1 MFSPQRRRGR
11 KVLFYFFSLRS
22 LCLCGAE
29 YINMRSKNKQVA
41 EKIIAILQ
49 SGLTL
54 NAATQHYIDSTFS
67 NPSVD
72 EFAELLQ
79 DESSCETDSLMELLF
94 FPDESVQLQL
104 EEIIED
110 THFQRRDEQ
119 EIQKRVCARAL
130 QTQIRF
136 SDGRG
141 ILEKRIAPSNAA
153 QFIERLNLSRWLDP
167 KLRSAI
173 GRHVHQ
179 GLQTRCKV
187 RLRNARPITSPNKI
201 SFLKAVFKHLRIDND
216 DFFDHLDFT
225 ISFLDELKDQ
235 ADMFQAL
242 MAKKKS
248 YLKGL
253 QKAKK
258 LDNQLTRHNVETL
271 LLSGERV
278 SYIDKADARKKIQI
292 IDRISLAVFGK
303 TEFFDFMPTGEQSI
317 TLEGKDD
324 IDKLFKEM
332 A

>member
-1 MFSPQRRRGR
+1 M
-11 KVLFYFFSLRS
+11 
-22 LCLCGAE
+22 E
-29 YINMRSKNKQVA
+29 SKNEQVA

-49 SGLTL
+49 GGLTL
-54 NAATQHYIDSTFS
+54 SADTQHYIDSTFS

-72 EFAELLQ
+72 EVEELLQ

-104 EEIIED
+104 EEMIED
-110 THFQRRDEQ
+110 TNFQSRDEQ
-119 EIQKRVCARAL
+119 EIQKRVCSTAL
-130 QTQIRF
+130 KTQIRF

-141 ILEKRIAPSNAA
+141 TLEKRVAPSNAA
-153 QFIERLNLSRWLDP
+153 QFIERLNLSRCLDP
-167 KLRSAI
+167 RLRSAI
-173 GRHVHQ
+173 ARHVHQ
-179 GLQTRCKV
+179 ELQTRCKV
-187 RLRNARPITSPNKI
+187 RLRNARPLTSPNKI
-201 SFLKAVFKHLRIDND
+201 SFLQTVFIKLQTDNN
-216 DFFDHLDFT
+216 DFFDHLDFS
-225 ISFLDELKDQ
+225 ISFLDELKDE

-242 MAKKKS
+242 MTRKKRCFQ
-248 YLKGL
+248 GL

-258 LDNQLTRHNVETL
+258 LDNQLTQHNVETL

-303 TEFFDFMPTGEQSI
+303 TEFFDLMPAGEQSI

-332 A
+332 G

>member
-1 MFSPQRRRGR
+1 M
-11 KVLFYFFSLRS
+11 
-22 LCLCGAE
+22 E
-29 YINMRSKNKQVA
+29 SKNKQVA

-72 EFAELLQ
+72 EFEELLQ

-94 FPDESVQLQL
+94 FPDESVQLEL
-104 EEIIED
+104 EEMIEE

-119 EIQKRVCARAL
+119 EIQKRVCSTSL

-141 ILEKRIAPSNAA
+141 TLQKKVAPSNAA
-153 QFIERLNLSRWLDP
+153 RFIERLNLSRCLDP

-173 GRHVHQ
+173 ARYVHQ

-187 RLRNARPITSPNKI
+187 RLRNARPITSPDKI
-201 SFLKAVFKHLRIDND
+201 SFLQMVFKNLQIDND

-225 ISFLDELKDQ
+225 VSFLDELKDE
-235 ADMFQAL
+235 AGMFLAL
-242 MAKKKS
+242 MARKKS
-248 YLKGL
+248 YLHSL

-258 LDNQLTRHNVETL
+258 LDNKLARHNVETL
-271 LLSGERV
+271 LLRGERV
-278 SYIDKADARKKIQI
+278 SCIDKADALRKIQI

-303 TEFFDFMPTGEQSI
+303 TEFFDMMPAGEQSI
-317 TLEGKDD
+317 TLESKAD
-324 IDKLFKEM
+324 IDNLMKELG
-332 A
+332 

>member
-1 MFSPQRRRGR
+1 M
-11 KVLFYFFSLRS
+11 
-22 LCLCGAE
+22 E
-29 YINMRSKNKQVA
+29 SKNKQVA

-72 EFAELLQ
+72 EFEELLQ
-79 DESSCETDSLMELLF
+79 DESSCETASLMQLLF
-94 FPDESVQLQL
+94 FPDESVQLEL
-104 EEIIED
+104 EEMIEE
-110 THFQRRDEQ
+110 THFQLRDEQ
-119 EIQKRVCARAL
+119 EIQKRVCATSL

-141 ILEKRIAPSNAA
+141 TLQKRVAPSNAA
-153 QFIERLNLSRWLDP
+153 QFIERLNLSRCLDP

-173 GRHVHQ
+173 SRHVHQ

-187 RLRNARPITSPNKI
+187 RLRNARPITSPDKI
-201 SFLKAVFKHLRIDND
+201 SFLQTVFKNLQIDND

-225 ISFLDELKDQ
+225 VGFLDELNDE

-242 MAKKKS
+242 MAKKKR
-248 YLKGL
+248 YLQSL

-258 LDNQLTRHNVETL
+258 LDNQLTQHNVETL

-292 IDRISLAVFGK
+292 IDRLSLAVFGK
-303 TEFFDFMPTGEQSI
+303 TEFFEFMPTGEQSI
-317 TLEGKDD
+317 TLEGKKD
-324 IDKLFKEM
+324 IDKLIKELS
-332 A
+332 

>member
-1 MFSPQRRRGR
+1 M
-11 KVLFYFFSLRS
+11 KL
-22 LCLCGAE
+22 
-29 YINMRSKNKQVA
+29 KNKQVA

-49 SGLTL
+49 NGLTL

-72 EFAELLQ
+72 EFKELLQ

-94 FPDESVQLQL
+94 FPDESVQLEL
-104 EEIIED
+104 EGVIED
-110 THFQRRDEQ
+110 THYQRRDEQ
-119 EIQKRVCARAL
+119 EIQKRVCSTSL

-141 ILEKRIAPSNAA
+141 KLEMRVAPSNAA
-153 QFIERLNLSRWLDP
+153 QFIERLNLSRCLDP

-173 GRHVHQ
+173 ARHVHR

-187 RLRNARPITSPNKI
+187 RLRNARPIISPDKI
-201 SFLKAVFKHLRIDND
+201 SFLQTVFTNLQIDND

-225 ISFLDELKDQ
+225 VSFLDELKDE

-242 MAKKKS
+242 MTRKKR
-248 YLKGL
+248 YLQSL

-258 LDNQLTRHNVETL
+258 LDNQLTQHNVETL
-271 LLSGERV
+271 LLGGERV
-278 SYIDKADARKKIQI
+278 SYIDKADACKKIQI

-303 TEFFDFMPTGEQSI
+303 TEFFDLMPADEQTI

-324 IDKLFKEM
+324 VGKLLKEM
-332 A
+332 G

>member
-1 MFSPQRRRGR
+1 MEN
-11 KVLFYFFSLRS
+11 K
-22 LCLCGAE
+22 
-29 YINMRSKNKQVA
+29 KKQVA
-41 EKIIAILQ
+41 EKIVAILQ

-72 EFAELLQ
+72 EFEALLQ

-104 EEIIED
+104 EEMIED

-119 EIQKRVCARAL
+119 EIQQRVCAAAL

-141 ILEKRIAPSNAA
+141 TLEKRVAPSNAA
-153 QFIERLNLSRWLDP
+153 QFVERLNLSRCLDS

-173 GRHVHQ
+173 TRYVHPE
-179 GLQTRCKV
+179 LQTRCKV
-187 RLRNARPITSPNKI
+187 RLRNARPITSLDKI
-201 SFLKAVFKHLRIDND
+201 SFLHTVFKNLQIDND
-216 DFFDHLDFT
+216 VFFDHLDFT
-225 ISFLDELKDQ
+225 LSFLDELKDE
-235 ADMFQAL
+235 ADMFLAL
-242 MAKKKS
+242 MDRKKS
-248 YLKGL
+248 CIQSL

-258 LDNQLTRHNVETL
+258 LDNKLARHNVETL
-271 LLSGERV
+271 LLRGDRV

-303 TEFFDFMPTGEQSI
+303 TEFFDLMPAGEQTI

-324 IDKLFKEM
+324 VGKLIKEFS
-332 A
+332 

>member
-1 MFSPQRRRGR
+1 MKSQNK
-11 KVLFYFFSLRS
+11 KV
-22 LCLCGAE
+22 AD
-29 YINMRSKNKQVA
+29 
-41 EKIIAILQ
+41 KIIDILRN
-49 SGLTL
+49 GLTI

-67 NPSVD
+67 NPSLN
-72 EFAELLQ
+72 EFEALLQ
-79 DESSCETDSLMELLF
+79 DESSCETDPLMELLF

-104 EEIIED
+104 EEMIEE
-110 THFQRRDEQ
+110 THFQHRDEQ
-119 EIQKRVCARAL
+119 EIQKRVCSTSL

-141 ILEKRIAPSNAA
+141 TLEKRVAPSNAA
-153 QFIERLNLSRWLDP
+153 RFIERLNLSRCLDP

-173 GRHVHQ
+173 TQYVHQ

-187 RLRNARPITSPNKI
+187 RLRNARPITSPHKI
-201 SFLKAVFKHLRIDND
+201 SFLQTLFKNLQIDND
-216 DFFDHLDFT
+216 DFFDHHDFT
-225 ISFLDELKDQ
+225 VSFLDELKDE

-242 MAKKKS
+242 MARKKR
-248 YLKGL
+248 YLQSL

-258 LDNQLTRHNVETL
+258 LDNQLTQHNVETL

-303 TEFFDFMPTGEQSI
+303 TEFFDLMPAGEQSI

-332 A
+332 G

>member
-1 MFSPQRRRGR
+1 M
-11 KVLFYFFSLRS
+11 
-22 LCLCGAE
+22 E
-29 YINMRSKNKQVA
+29 NKNKQVA

-72 EFAELLQ
+72 EFEKLLQ

-104 EEIIED
+104 EEMIED

-119 EIQKRVCARAL
+119 EIQQRVCATAL

-141 ILEKRIAPSNAA
+141 TLEKKVAPLNAA
-153 QFIERLNLSRWLDP
+153 QFIERLNLSRCLDS

-173 GRHVHQ
+173 TRHVHPE
-179 GLQTRCKV
+179 LQTRCKV

-201 SFLKAVFKHLRIDND
+201 SFLHTVFKKLQIDND
-216 DFFDHLDFT
+216 VFFDHLDFT
-225 ISFLDELKDQ
+225 LSFLDELKDE
-235 ADMFQAL
+235 ADMFLAL
-242 MAKKKS
+242 MDRKKRCIQS
-248 YLKGL
+248 L

-258 LDNQLTRHNVETL
+258 LDNKLARHNVETL
-271 LLSGERV
+271 LLRGERV

-303 TEFFDFMPTGEQSI
+303 TEFFDLMPAGGQTI

-324 IDKLFKEM
+324 VGKLFKEFS
-332 A
+332 